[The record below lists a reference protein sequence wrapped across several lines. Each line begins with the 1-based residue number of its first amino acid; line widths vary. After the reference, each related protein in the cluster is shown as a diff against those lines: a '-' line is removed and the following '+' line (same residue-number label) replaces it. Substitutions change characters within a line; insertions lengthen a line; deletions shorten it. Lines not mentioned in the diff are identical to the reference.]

1 MRLKIADI
9 LKFGALY
16 SQNGE
21 WNSKQLSL
29 QIGLK
34 HQRITILLQN
44 RSMDIIGGCW
54 ITRSKTVTRI
64 RLIMPWEWEAREDNI
79 YLLTGTNY

>member
-1 MRLKIADI
+1 MNLDRLVYNY
-9 LKFGALY
+9 G
-16 SQNGE
+16 N
-21 WNSKQLSL
+21 L

-34 HQRITILLQN
+34 HQLITILLQN
-44 RSMDIIGGCW
+44 HSMDIIGGCC
-54 ITRSKTVTRI
+54 ITRSKTVTKI